1 MVKVKEDLT
10 GKIFGRLTVVKQVED
25 YILPCGKHHARWLCR
40 CSCIDQKEVV
50 VWGASLR
57 RGDTTSCGCLGR
69 ENQIQSCK
77 KYNEY
82 RIEGDI
88 VIGLTTNTNKEF
100 YVDLKNFDKIKDYC
114 WYEQKGGA
122 GSLKTHIPKSQ
133 KIISMHQMLGF
144 KNYDHIDRNELNNLE
159 SNLRPAT
166 YQENARNHSLLSNN
180 TSGFTGVSWDK
191 KMSKWRSYIVI
202 NKQQIHLGLYINK
215 EDAVIARLKAE
226 AKYYGEFAPQRH
238 LFDEYGISINNKENM
253 YSNE

>member
-82 RIEGDI
+82 RIDENI
-88 VIGLTTNTNKEF
+88 VIGLTTSIIGFVRAVKAKKAAKRIADEIGKPIQE
-100 YVDLKNFDKIKDYC
+100 VFDF
-114 WYEQKGGA
+114 E
-122 GSLKTHIPKSQ
+122 
-133 KIISMHQMLGF
+133 
-144 KNYDHIDRNELNNLE
+144 
-159 SNLRPAT
+159 
-166 YQENARNHSLLSNN
+166 
-180 TSGFTGVSWDK
+180 
-191 KMSKWRSYIVI
+191 
-202 NKQQIHLGLYINK
+202 
-215 EDAVIARLKAE
+215 
-226 AKYYGEFAPQRH
+226 
-238 LFDEYGISINNKENM
+238 
-253 YSNE
+253 

>member
-1 MVKVKEDLT
+1 MVAVKENLI
-10 GKIFGRLTVVKQVED
+10 GKVFGRLTVIRQAED
-25 YILPCGKHHARWLCR
+25 YVLPCGKHHARWLCQ
-40 CSCIDQKEVV
+40 CSCPEKKEVV
-50 VWGASLR
+50 VWGALLKK
-57 RGDTTSCGCLGR
+57 GDTTSCGCLRR
-69 ENQIQSCK
+69 ENQRQSCK

-82 RIEGDI
+82 RVEEDI

-114 WYEQKGGA
+114 WYEQQGRMSGLRA
-122 GSLKTHIPKSQ
+122 HIPKSE
-133 KIISMHQMLGF
+133 KIVSMHQMLGF

-191 KMSKWRSYIVI
+191 KILKWKAYIVI

-215 EDAVIARLKAE
+215 KDAVIARLKAE
-226 AKYYGEFAPQRH
+226 AKYFKEFSPQIH
-238 LFDEYGISINNKENM
+238 LFDEYGITIKK
-253 YSNE
+253 